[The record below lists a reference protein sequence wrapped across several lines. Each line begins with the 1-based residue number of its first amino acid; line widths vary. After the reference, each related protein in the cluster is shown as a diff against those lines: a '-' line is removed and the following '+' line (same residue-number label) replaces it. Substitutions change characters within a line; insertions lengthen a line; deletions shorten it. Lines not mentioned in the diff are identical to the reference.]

1 MMASKFWRLTRRVRA
16 ADQRDF
22 REALGAINTIRTR
35 AVGWVLFAFSI
46 FWTTLALLGI
56 ADATLLPFALFL
68 VSLGIGLGMI
78 HLGTE
83 RLGHAGEWIVLGVAV
98 AWMLYAVDSQIAEG
112 FGLVEFVIGTLAL
125 AMLRPMTPV
134 QAASALTFFA
144 VTYTIILWSNG
155 LLALYPVN
163 NGVLFCLFAFILS
176 VGNFNSTVLL
186 FRNRRMVEQL
196 NHQNRQL
203 TTWAMH
209 DPLTG
214 LANRRYFDQ
223 LLARHWSDDDLSH
236 RPIAL
241 ILMDI
246 DDFKGFN
253 DRNGHPEGDK
263 CLRDIAELLNSL
275 LRPQATCVRLGGEE
289 FAILLPDTTLD
300 EAKAV
305 ANRTR
310 EAIERSGRVTASFGV
325 GSVIPLQQNS
335 DDFYVACDQALYTAK
350 RRGRNRVA
358 VA

>member
-1 MMASKFWRLTRRVRA
+1 MTASNFWRLTRRVRA
-16 ADQRDF
+16 ADRKDF
-22 REALGAINTIRTR
+22 REALGAINTSRTR
-35 AVGWVLFAFSI
+35 AVGWVLFAFSV
-46 FWTTLALLGI
+46 FWTTLALLGMP
-56 ADATLLPFALFL
+56 DATLFPFVLFL
-68 VSLGIGLGMI
+68 ISLAIGLGMI
-78 HLGTE
+78 HLGSD
-83 RLGHAGEWIVLGVAV
+83 RLRHGGEWVVLAVAV
-98 AWMLYAVDSQIAEG
+98 AWMFYAVDSQITEG

-125 AMLRPMTPV
+125 AMLRPMTPI
-134 QAASALTFFA
+134 QAAAALTFFA
-144 VTYTIILWSNG
+144 ITYTIILWSNG

-186 FRNRRMVEQL
+186 FRNRRMVDQL

-223 LLARHWSDDDLSH
+223 LLARHWSDDTLSQQ
-236 RPIAL
+236 PIAL

-253 DRNGHPEGDK
+253 DRNGHPEGDQ
-263 CLRDIAELLNSL
+263 CLREIAELLNGL

-289 FAILLPDTTLD
+289 FAILLPDTTLKD
-300 EAKAV
+300 AQAV

-310 EAIERSGRVTASFGV
+310 EAIERQGQVTASFGV
-325 GSVIPLQQNS
+325 GSVVPAQQSS

-358 VA
+358 VV